1 MALVSLC
8 ARKTGARRWG
18 LGGGSEA
25 LVESSA
31 AELEETLATLR
42 AKAAE
47 TTARRAKDTLL
58 GKVEA
63 ALWMHKQE
71 APVGLASMGAEEL
84 QALLDKLLGSKA
96 S

>member
-1 MALVSLC
+1 M
-8 ARKTGARRWG
+8 
-18 LGGGSEA
+18 
-25 LVESSA
+25 ESSA